1 MESLH
6 VKFERDEALA
16 GKKEFLYSQI
26 ALLELLKK
34 LKDYR
39 NSRKQEL
46 ILKYRL
52 RRELNSAKT
61 KIVEIGEHLP
71 KETEEDIRMS
81 RKSKIKEHEERK
93 GIEAQLQEIREKLA
107 GLENG

>member
-6 VKFERDEALA
+6 IKFEHDEALA

-26 ALLELLKK
+26 NLLELLSK

-46 ILKYRL
+46 ILKSRL
-52 RRELNSAKT
+52 KNELTAVRT
-61 KIVEIGEHLP
+61 KIIEIGEHLP
-71 KETEEDIRMS
+71 KEAEEEIKIIR
-81 RKSKIKEHEERK
+81 KLKPKEHEERK
-93 GIEAQLQEIREKLA
+93 NIEAQLQEIREKLVA
-107 GLENG
+107 LR

>member
-6 VKFERDEALA
+6 VKFEYDEALA

-26 ALLELLKK
+26 NLLELLSK

-46 ILKYRL
+46 ILKSRL
-52 RRELNSAKT
+52 KNELSSVRT
-61 KIVEIGEHLP
+61 KIMEIREHLP
-71 KETEEDIRMS
+71 KETQEEIKIIR
-81 RKSKIKEHEERK
+81 KLKPKENEERK
-93 GIEAQLQEIREKLA
+93 NIEAQLQEIREKLVA
-107 GLENG
+107 LR